1 MLTAFVDT
9 LGAFLVLALLPFYA
23 SELGAGAFV
32 VGALVSSFALAQ
44 TVSAPVWGRLSDR
57 IGRRPVI
64 LAGLALQVV
73 AYVVFAWAGTLW
85 LLLVS
90 RLAQGLGGGTV
101 SVVFAYVSDAVPA
114 ERRAESIG
122 WVTAATSAA
131 AMIGPVIGSV
141 AGRFDHAY
149 PGLIAAGLC
158 LAALIVAWVVLI
170 EPRTESNASDHD
182 ENSENGE
189 GGAGLLTTALD
200 VARSPLREAH
210 FLIWTYVVG
219 MLATNATLAVVGLLL
234 GQRFAIDA
242 DNVWW
247 FFSVLA
253 GASMV
258 TRIWLLGPMI
268 HRLGELRVLQLG
280 MLLLG
285 LGVLALALVGH
296 VGWLA
301 LPGILMALG
310 QSFLYP
316 CTTARI
322 SKAAESS
329 KVGLTLGVQQSY
341 GGLARITG
349 PLVAGALFTTLAS
362 APFVTF
368 GILAL
373 IWSVLAR
380 YRLGVTDGGS
390 EVVRSS

>member
-23 SELGAGAFV
+23 SELGASALV

-44 TVSAPVWGRLSDR
+44 TLSAPGWGRLSDR

-73 AYVVFAWAGTLW
+73 AYLVFAWAGSLW

-101 SVVFAYVSDAVPA
+101 SVVFAYVSDSVSA

-149 PGLIAAGLC
+149 PGLAAAGLC
-158 LAALIVAWVVLI
+158 LLALVVASVVLV
-170 EPRTESNASDHD
+170 EPRSHSKVDDSGTETGST
-182 ENSENGE
+182 
-189 GGAGLLTTALD
+189 GLLATALG
-200 VARSPLREAH
+200 VARSPLQEAH
-210 FLIWTYVVG
+210 FLIWTYVAG

-234 GQRFAIDA
+234 GLRFSIDA

-268 HRLGELRVLQLG
+268 RRLGELRVLQLG

-285 LGVLALALVGH
+285 LGVVGLALVDQ
-296 VGWLA
+296 VVMLA
-301 LPGILMALG
+301 IPAVLMALG

-322 SKAAESS
+322 SKVADSED
-329 KVGLTLGVQQSY
+329 VGLTLGVQQSY
-341 GGLARITG
+341 GGLARIAG
-349 PLVAGALFTTLAS
+349 PLAAGALFAASVPSPFLA
-362 APFVTF
+362 F
-368 GILAL
+368 GLLAVA
-373 IWSVLAR
+373 WSGLAR
-380 YRLGVTDGGS
+380 YRLGVTDA
-390 EVVRSS
+390 